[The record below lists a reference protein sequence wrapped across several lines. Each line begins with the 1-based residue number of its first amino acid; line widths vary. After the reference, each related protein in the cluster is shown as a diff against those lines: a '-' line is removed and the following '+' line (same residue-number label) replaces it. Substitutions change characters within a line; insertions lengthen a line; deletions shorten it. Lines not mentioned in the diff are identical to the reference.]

1 MMMIVLLGV
10 GLYFNCELQW
20 SVAGTGGRLWTA
32 LSSTTMESESGRSLG
47 GRGSPR
53 RGGGPPPPRSPTSSS
68 RIAFRREADRSYFH
82 SSPFRL
88 LPHSHTHPTQNFFQE
103 NKSTKYVIQKRRRR
117 RVERDKYTVQTIRD
131 RLAGLLLAFAILF
144 QYTSNFNNVSYT
156 QKFIDIQYLCLL
168 FVNL

>member
-1 MMMIVLLGV
+1 MMIVLL

-68 RIAFRREADRSYFH
+68 RIAFRRGADRSYFN

-88 LPHSHTHPTQNFFQE
+88 LPHSHTPPTQNFFQE

-117 RVERDKYTVQTIRD
+117 RVERDKYTVQTLRD